1 MPAPNFNSL
10 IMFMVVAVA
19 LSCTS
24 TGKRFS
30 DTSQEKSDSVV
41 QTVYESQIL
50 DLGVGWGYQITQN
63 HKVIIHQPTIPAV
76 SGNNPFVSEEQAMA
90 VATLVINKLNKGHMP
105 PSVTRHELDSLRI
118 TY

>member
-1 MPAPNFNSL
+1 MPIPSFNSL
-10 IMFMVVAVA
+10 IMFMVIAVA

-30 DTSQEKSDSVV
+30 DDHPATSDSVV
-41 QTVYESQIL
+41 ETVFNTQIL
-50 DLGVGWGYQITQN
+50 DVEGGWGYQITHNQ
-63 HKVIIHQPTIPAV
+63 KVIIHQPAIPAIR
-76 SGNNPFVSEEQAMA
+76 GNKPFVSEKQAMA
-90 VATLVINKLNKGHMP
+90 VATLVIAKLNKGLMP